1 MSSID
6 YTPRTG
12 ATDEPTAIPLG
23 RILRA
28 GATAIAAAVVAN
40 VVVWAIVAAVTD
52 MPDAF
57 QPLATVWPTVIF
69 TGLFL
74 AVGVGVFALLVR
86 FTQRPIA
93 RFWQIAVGAFLLSF
107 LSPLAAR
114 GQDGATT
121 AGILTLEVMHLVA
134 FLTFVPL
141 STALVRET

>member
-1 MSSID
+1 MSSTR

-12 ATDEPTAIPLG
+12 ATDESTAIPLG
-23 RILRA
+23 RTLRA

-40 VVVWAIVAAVTD
+40 VVWAIVAAVTD

-57 QPLATVWPTVIF
+57 LPLATVWPTVIF
-69 TGLFL
+69 TALFL
-74 AVGVGVFALLVR
+74 AIGVGVFALLVR
-86 FTQRPIA
+86 ASQRPIA
-93 RFWQIAVGAFLLSF
+93 RFWQIAVGALLLSF

-141 STALVRET
+141 FTALVRET